1 VSAPPADAAPAAPA
15 APRRPSRRGPAF
27 RLHVL
32 VTVVITTGAAA
43 VAYSA
48 LRAFVSDGL
57 VPDTWRLG
65 AVVALFFL
73 GERAMFHLRFGRDQ
87 QSFNWLETATV
98 ISLVIVPAPW
108 MCLTAPLGACLVH
121 VSRRRPLVKTAFNT
135 FACAAGV
142 FLARGVSELALDGAP
157 IQPLHPRTWLALT
170 AGSFALFLWNG
181 VTVSLA
187 VAYSQGLR
195 FRDVHTRGLILNVL
209 VWLGNTA
216 LGLLVVGMASTRV
229 ALLALLPVL
238 LSLLTLAYRSYIQAI
253 YERDTWEVLQSASR
267 ELLQVEEDE
276 LVEVVLDRSA
286 SLFDADLVEVHLF
299 DEDDGGAA
307 GRSAMK
313 LSGGP
318 TKWRMGAPT
327 ALSRAVWERVLV
339 EREPFVVPGA
349 DSSSATDHAY
359 ATFAV
364 GPLLIQGDCVGALR
378 LGFSSTR
385 KFTRRQNQ
393 VFATF
398 TNNVSS
404 ALHNARLFADSRRV
418 ALHDPLTGLPNRVL
432 LLDRLAQALERS
444 RRRANRVAVLFLDLD
459 RFKVVNDSLG
469 HDVGDRLLIAT
480 AHRMTAALR
489 PGDTAT
495 RFGGD
500 EFVVVCEEIE
510 SAREAVEI
518 ADRLAA
524 VLLEPFDVGGREIF
538 VTVSV
543 GVAIS
548 SSEDDHPNSLIR
560 DADAAMYL
568 AKSRGRAR
576 VEVFDSR
583 LRADAIERLDT
594 ENDLRRAIDRGE
606 LCVFYQPVIDITSGT
621 VSGCEALV
629 RWQHPERGL
638 VPPAS
643 FIPLAEE
650 TGLIPRL
657 TQCVLEQACEQ
668 LAEWQSLGN
677 LPESFA
683 VAVNL
688 SAREVAE
695 PGLVETI
702 ADVLARHDVDARR
715 LCLEITE
722 TALLHDIDAALAAL
736 ARLRRLGVR
745 VALDDFGT
753 GYSSLSYLRRL
764 PVDVLKI
771 DRSFIGRL
779 GYDGKDRAVVA
790 GMIDLAHALNLT
802 VVAEGVET
810 NVQLTELVQLGCD
823 AAQGWYFSASKPAVQ
838 VGDMM
843 RRFATV
849 N

>member
-1 VSAPPADAAPAAPA
+1 MSG
-15 APRRPSRRGPAF
+15 RGPAF

-32 VTVVITTGAAA
+32 
-43 VAYSA
+43 
-48 LRAFVSDGL
+48 LAFVIAVGALVVAASAVRATTSDAP
-57 VPDTWRLG
+57 VPASWRLVS
-65 AVVALFFL
+65 VVALFFL
-73 GERAMFHLRFGRDQ
+73 GERALFHLRFGRDQ
-87 QSFNWLETATV
+87 QSFNWLETAAV
-98 ISLVIVPAPW
+98 LGLVIVPAPW
-108 MCLTAPLGACLVH
+108 LSLMAPLGACLVH
-121 VSRRRPLVKTAFNT
+121 VSRRRPIVKTAFNT
-135 FACAAGV
+135 FSCAAGV
-142 FLARGVSELALDGAP
+142 FLARAVSQLALGSDG
-157 IQPLHPRTWLALT
+157 IQPLHARTWLALT

-181 VTVSLA
+181 ITVSLA

-209 VWLGNTA
+209 VWMGNTA
-216 LGLLVVGMASTRV
+216 LGLLIVAMASTRV

-238 LSLLTLAYRSYIQAI
+238 LLLLTLAYRSYIQAI
-253 YERDTWEVLQSASR
+253 NERDTWEVLQTASR

-276 LVEVVLDRSA
+276 LVEVVLDRSS
-286 SLFDADLVEVHLF
+286 SLFEADLVEIHLF

-313 LSGGP
+313 LADGP
-318 TKWRMGAPT
+318 TKWRIGAPT
-327 ALSRAVWERVLV
+327 ALPRGIWERVLSG
-339 EREPFVVPGA
+339 REPFVVSGA
-349 DSSSATDHAY
+349 ESSATKDRAY
-359 ATFAV
+359 ASFAV
-364 GPLLIQGDCVGALR
+364 GPLLIQGNCVGALR
-378 LGFSSTR
+378 LGFTSKR
-385 KFTRRQNQ
+385 KFTRRQHQ
-393 VFATF
+393 VFGTF

-404 ALHNARLFADSRRV
+404 AIHNARLFADSRRV

-432 LLDRLAQALERS
+432 LLDRLTQALERS
-444 RRRANRVAVLFLDLD
+444 RRRENHVAVLFLDLD

-480 AHRMTAALR
+480 ASRMSAALR

-510 SAREAVEI
+510 SEQEAVDI

-524 VLLEPFDVGGREIF
+524 ALLEPFDLGDREMF

-548 SSEDDHPNSLIR
+548 SSEDDQPNSLIR

-576 VEVFDSR
+576 VEVFDAR
-583 LRADAIERLDT
+583 LREDAIERLDT

-606 LCVFYQPVIDITSGT
+606 LCVFYQPVIDITTGT

-668 LAEWQSLGN
+668 LAEWQELDN
-677 LPESFA
+677 LPETFA

-702 ADVLARHDVDARR
+702 ADVLVRHEVDARR

-810 NVQLTELVQLGCD
+810 SVQLTELVQLGCD

-843 RRFATV
+843 RRYATTPG
-849 N
+849 